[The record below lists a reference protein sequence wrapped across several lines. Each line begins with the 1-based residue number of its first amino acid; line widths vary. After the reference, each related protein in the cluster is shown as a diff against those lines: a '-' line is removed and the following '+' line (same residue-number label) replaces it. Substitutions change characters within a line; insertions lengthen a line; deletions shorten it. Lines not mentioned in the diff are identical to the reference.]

1 MKTQIK
7 QQDGVI
13 KTIQNAILL
22 IYLTLQIS
30 METNRVAL
38 QTTKTKVTMELTK
51 MRLIRYL
58 RKERKRKKNKQNGHC
73 QNQNLH

>member
-1 MKTQIK
+1 
-7 QQDGVI
+7 
-13 KTIQNAILL
+13 
-22 IYLTLQIS
+22 
-30 METNRVAL
+30 METNRLVL
-38 QTTKTKVTMELTK
+38 QTTKTKVAMELTK